1 LDLLIALIL
10 WLAFTGMI
18 TGISSL
24 TSAWAL
30 LKGSKP
36 LGAVLAGALA
46 SALFLVVAFLI
57 LQSDEKV
64 KGLAL
69 LQSLM
74 DESWKTQSALYHA
87 KGMTEEDIALL
98 KNFSDKYVFWAFP
111 AWVLLGSMIMGLV
124 SYYLS
129 SVIFM
134 RVTPK
139 IPRPM
144 RFRDWVLPEPLVFGL
159 VVGGLLKVAQGMLQ
173 LTPDQSTVVEVIANN
188 LLVLFVGIYAMAGLC
203 IISFFLHKWRLPSIV
218 RFLGYFLL
226 LLSAGFQIP
235 CALGVL
241 DVWFDFRKLKS
252 PPLEQTS

>member
-1 LDLLIALIL
+1 
-10 WLAFTGMI
+10 
-18 TGISSL
+18 
-24 TSAWAL
+24 
-30 LKGSKP
+30 
-36 LGAVLAGALA
+36 
-46 SALFLVVAFLI
+46 
-57 LQSDEKV
+57 
-64 KGLAL
+64 
-69 LQSLM
+69 
-74 DESWKTQSALYHA
+74 
-87 KGMTEEDIALL
+87 
-98 KNFSDKYVFWAFP
+98 
-111 AWVLLGSMIMGLV
+111 
-124 SYYLS
+124 
-129 SVIFM
+129 M